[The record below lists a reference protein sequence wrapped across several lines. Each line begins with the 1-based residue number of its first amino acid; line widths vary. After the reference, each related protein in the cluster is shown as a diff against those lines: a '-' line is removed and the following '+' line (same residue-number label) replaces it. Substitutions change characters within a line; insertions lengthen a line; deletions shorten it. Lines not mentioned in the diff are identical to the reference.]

1 VESYGG
7 GGRTCITSRVYP
19 KLAIG
24 ENANL
29 FVFNKG
35 TQSVDILT
43 LSAWSLKSAQINGDL
58 MSPFIE
64 REESRS
70 PNHQF

>member
-1 VESYGG
+1 MESYGG
-7 GGRTCITSRVYP
+7 GGGTCITSRVYP

-29 FVFNKG
+29 FAFNKG
-35 TQSVDILT
+35 TQSVDVLS
-43 LSAWSLKSAQINGDL
+43 LSAWSLKSAQINDES

-64 REESRS
+64 REDSHS
-70 PNHQF
+70 PNQS

>member
-1 VESYGG
+1 MDSYGG

-29 FVFNKG
+29 FAFNKG
-35 TQSVDILT
+35 TQSVDVLS
-43 LSAWSLKSAQINGDL
+43 LSAWSLKSAQINDESI
-58 MSPFIE
+58 SPFIE
-64 REESRS
+64 HEDSHS
-70 PNHQF
+70 PKQC